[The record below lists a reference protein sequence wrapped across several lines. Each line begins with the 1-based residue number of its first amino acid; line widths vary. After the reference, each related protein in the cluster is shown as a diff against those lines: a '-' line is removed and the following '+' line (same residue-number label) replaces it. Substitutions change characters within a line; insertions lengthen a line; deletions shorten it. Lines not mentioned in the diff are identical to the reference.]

1 MIYTDNYST
10 RLTSLTI
17 TKTIQVFDTSSIV
30 ANLTKL
36 KTEKFFR
43 IKIPHFD
50 FSYNSQEVIIESEY
64 IKGNYPLLG
73 HMRDIKQSLVHRKSD
88 WSFTDYN
95 PTNFKIHRFT
105 EEIYAVDLDDFMIVD
120 VDTRLASWEKFYQ
133 MELYKAKSNR

>member
-1 MIYTDNYST
+1 
-10 RLTSLTI
+10 
-17 TKTIQVFDTSSIV
+17 VFDTSSIV

-36 KTEKFFR
+36 KTEKFSR
-43 IKIPHFD
+43 IKIPYFD